1 MPNHGLCFENTL
13 MLEKYAAGNLVLGI
27 PEEAPTGSMAAL
39 DIYLQAVFMRFWV
52 PAGKQVL
59 Y

>member
-1 MPNHGLCFENTL
+1 

-39 DIYLQAVFMRFWV
+39 DIYLQTVFMRFWV